1 MSVPDSTL
9 SLANK
14 NIVLGVTGGIAAY
27 KSAELVRQLQNAGAE
42 VHVVMTAAAT
52 EFITPLTL
60 QALSGNPVHT
70 SMLDPAAEAGM
81 GHIELARWADAL
93 VIAPATADFIARF
106 AQGEGNELLLALCLA
121 TAAPVMIAP
130 AMNQE
135 MWRKDITQ
143 ENVARLLAR
152 GVIVCGPDEGVQ
164 ACGDVGPGRMLQVE
178 ALTECIAAQFQL
190 GSLAGRHVV
199 ITAGPTR
206 EAIDPVRYLTNR
218 SSGKMGYA
226 LAEAALDAGA
236 QVTLVSGPVNLS
248 PPPKVRLVAVES
260 ALEMHAATLAAAESA
275 DVVIGAAAVADYR
288 PQVAAQD
295 KLKKHA
301 GEPMQLTLVENP
313 DIIAD
318 VAALPGLRFVVGF
331 AAETQHLEEYA
342 QAKLK
347 RKRLHAIIANNV
359 ADGGVFEQDENEVT
373 VFSRDGGSV
382 SFARRGK
389 KQLARGL
396 IQWIAAALAEKPC
409 D

>member
-27 KSAELVRQLQNAGAE
+27 KSAEFVRQLQNAGAE

-81 GHIELARWADAL
+81 GHIELARWADVL
-93 VIAPATADFIARF
+93 VIAPATADFIARL
-106 AQGEGNELLLALCLA
+106 AHGEGNELLLALCLA

-143 ENVARLLAR
+143 ENVARLIAR
-152 GVIVCGPDEGVQ
+152 GVIVCGPDEGIQ

-178 ALTECIAAQFQL
+178 ALTECVAAQFQL
-190 GSLAGRHVV
+190 GSLAGRQVL

-236 QVTLVSGPVNLS
+236 QVTLVSGPVNLP

-318 VAALPGLRFVVGF
+318 VAALPGVRFVVGF
-331 AAETQHLEEYA
+331 AAETQYLEEYA

-347 RKRLHAIIANNV
+347 RKRLHAIIANSV

-373 VFSRDGGSV
+373 VFSRDGSSV
-382 SFARRGK
+382 SFARSGK

-396 IQWIAAALAEKPC
+396 IKWIAEALAEKPC